1 VYDITG
7 GQFGD
12 GYGPEELVPGLV
24 SDLLEFNVTTNT
36 SILPPGEFLNFR
48 VQVTQYGVGT
58 VWNTNPFTQTFLT
71 QDFVSTGSIADV
83 IYVDDASK
91 LVSTTT
97 VSETTNSS
105 GEVTI
110 GDVPFNEITTPV
122 TIDLPNAFTV
132 TPVAGGFIKITISG
146 ITTPTSVNVTISTG
160 NMLLLNSEYIQFTS
174 IDLVNNYVT
183 GLLRGRKKS
192 ITNAFVASG
201 AIVQSV
207 LTRDRLAQADYYKW
221 WYDAAGWDGTP
232 WDTGVW
238 DQDFAAQTLE
248 ESSTDA
254 AIFLK
259 RQTP

>member
-1 VYDITG
+1 M
-7 GQFGD
+7 
-12 GYGPEELVPGLV
+12 
-24 SDLLEFNVTTNT
+24 
-36 SILPPGEFLNFR
+36 
-48 VQVTQYGVGT
+48 
-58 VWNTNPFTQTFLT
+58 
-71 QDFVSTGSIADV
+71 
-83 IYVDDASK
+83 
-91 LVSTTT
+91 
-97 VSETTNSS
+97 
-105 GEVTI
+105 I
-110 GDVPFNEITTPV
+110 GDVSWNQIIVPI

-146 ITTPTSVNVTISTG
+146 ITTPTPVNVTISTG
-160 NMLLLNSEYIQFTS
+160 NMLLLDSEYIQFTN
-174 IDLVNNYVT
+174 INFVDNYVT

-207 LTRDRLAQADYYKW
+207 LTRDRLAQSDYYKW
-221 WYDAAGWDGTP
+221 WYDASGWDGTP

-238 DQDFAAQTLE
+238 DQYFASQTLE

>member
-1 VYDITG
+1 
-7 GQFGD
+7 
-12 GYGPEELVPGLV
+12 
-24 SDLLEFNVTTNT
+24 
-36 SILPPGEFLNFR
+36 
-48 VQVTQYGVGT
+48 
-58 VWNTNPFTQTFLT
+58 LT

-91 LVSTTT
+91 LVSTVT

-132 TPVAGGFIKITISG
+132 TAVAGGFIKITISG

-160 NMLLLNSEYIQFTS
+160 NMLLLNSECIQFTS

-201 AIVQSV
+201 TTVQSV
-207 LTRDRLAQADYYKW
+207 LARDQMRQVDYNKW

-238 DQDFAAQTLE
+238 DQYFASQTLQ